1 MSAYVIME
9 KGGILNDKHESDEII
24 NYYLIFHHISLAFNA
39 FTAISLSKTAM
50 FWIMKNRFLFVGLF
64 NCRNA

>member
-24 NYYLIFHHISLAFNA
+24 NYYLIFH
-39 FTAISLSKTAM
+39 
-50 FWIMKNRFLFVGLF
+50 
-64 NCRNA
+64 